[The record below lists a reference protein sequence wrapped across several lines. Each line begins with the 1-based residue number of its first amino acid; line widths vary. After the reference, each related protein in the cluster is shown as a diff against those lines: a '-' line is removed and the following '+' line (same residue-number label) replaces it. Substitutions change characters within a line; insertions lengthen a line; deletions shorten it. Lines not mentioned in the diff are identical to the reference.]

1 MTVSAEL
8 LTEAKA
14 VPAFSSNFE
23 AEMVRVLPMPLS
35 TVSTICVTGL
45 FDIRLSRL
53 NSSRACCSAK
63 SGLGGRGRG
72 LPRIMPGFDVA
83 VAVAS
88 ACGVAP
94 FEVLC
99 SPNPKVCSFENVS
112 FVAIVKLANVSAGK
126 IPNDDRS
133 SRVWSIFS

>member
-23 AEMVRVLPMPLS
+23 AEMVRVLPMSLS

-72 LPRIMPGFDVA
+72 LPTIMPGFDVA

-94 FEVLC
+94 FEDLC

-126 IPNDDRS
+126 MPNDDRS